1 MRFGLGAKFTVTV
14 LIILTGTMAADTY
27 YFVRSSTQLQEQ
39 QLHERGLVLGRL
51 ISLISPQ
58 AILAFDYLQ
67 LNDYTREVSSQPD
80 VVYGVIVTPQGMP
93 ISSYF
98 NASDS
103 TIKNYVNPATSKD
116 VARTLQQLASDEDLL
131 KLEFPIVHNEVVLG
145 RFLVGIS
152 LHS

>member
-67 LNDYTREVSSQPD
+67 LNDYTREVCSQPD
-80 VVYGVIVTPQGMP
+80 VVYGVIVSPQGVP
-93 ISSYF
+93 ISSYIKGA
-98 NASDS
+98 NSSIRLRDEAAGPNSLVS
-103 TIKNYVNPATSKD
+103 TLHN
-116 VARTLQQLASDEDLL
+116 LGGED
-131 KLEFPIVHNEVVLG
+131 
-145 RFLVGIS
+145 
-152 LHS
+152 